1 MDSRTIGQLISGFA
15 VKAIAA
21 GLAIYVAV
29 TVAHYV
35 THVFSAVNN
44 GLAVLG

>member
-1 MDSRTIGQLISGFA
+1 MDMTSIFARLVTGFA

-29 TVAHYV
+29 TAYHYV
-35 THVFSAVNN
+35 TGVFAQAS
-44 GLAVLG
+44 AVLG